1 MTKRYTK
8 NLKKDD
14 IAKLIGAVT
23 KAGALFIA
31 PVQDGGYVSYKP
43 VEDISEVVFD
53 YVIPTKSF
61 KEFLFPQ
68 TESVARFAIGKH
80 SVDLEAVEPEAQERV
95 IFGARPCDAASVAS
109 LRSVATWDY
118 IDEYHTKRED
128 AATVITVACIT
139 GDDSCFCTALQLTP
153 DTREG
158 SDILLLETVEGAYIV
173 EVLTNKGEKFVEAYK
188 DVFSDGKPGKAKPIF
203 VPVQLEGVDL
213 TKISEVLKE
222 TAHYE
227 DPMWQELAS
236 KCFGCGS
243 CTYACPTCHCFDIT
257 DEGTAY
263 EGERKKNWDACQ
275 FESFTLHA
283 GGHNPRDAQY
293 KRWRNRFMCKFHIY
307 PEKFKTKGCVGC
319 GRCIR
324 VCPVRLDITEVME
337 AVSAK

>member
-1 MTKRYTK
+1 M
-8 NLKKDD
+8 
-14 IAKLIGAVT
+14 
-23 KAGALFIA
+23 
-31 PVQDGGYVSYKP
+31 
-43 VEDISEVVFD
+43 
-53 YVIPTKSF
+53 
-61 KEFLFPQ
+61 
-68 TESVARFAIGKH
+68 
-80 SVDLEAVEPEAQERV
+80 
-95 IFGARPCDAASVAS
+95 
-109 LRSVATWDY
+109 
-118 IDEYHTKRED
+118 
-128 AATVITVACIT
+128 
-139 GDDSCFCTALQLTP
+139 
-153 DTREG
+153 
-158 SDILLLETVEGAYIV
+158 SD
-173 EVLTNKGEKFVEAYK
+173 
-188 DVFSDGKPGKAKPIF
+188 
-203 VPVQLEGVDL
+203 
-213 TKISEVLKE
+213 VLKE

-257 DEGTAY
+257 DEGMAY

-275 FESFTLHA
+275 FDHFTLHA

>member
-1 MTKRYTK
+1 MTKRLTK
-8 NLKKDD
+8 SLKRAD
-14 IAKLIGAVT
+14 IEKLMKSVT
-23 KAGALFIA
+23 SSGALFIA
-31 PVQDGGYVSYKP
+31 PISEGGYVSYKP
-43 VEDISEVVFD
+43 VTGIDEVVFD
-53 YVIPTKSF
+53 YIIPTKSF

-68 TESVARFAIGKH
+68 TESVARFTIGQH
-80 SVDLEAVEPEAQERV
+80 TVDVEPVEPDATERV
-95 IFGARPCDAASVAS
+95 IFGSRPCDAASVAS

-118 IDEYHTKRED
+118 VDEYYTKRED
-128 AATVITVACIT
+128 AATVITVACST
-139 GDDSCFCTALQLTP
+139 GDESCFCTAVELKP

-158 SDILLLETVEGAYIV
+158 SDIMLLETEGEAYIV
-173 EVLTNKGEKFVEAYK
+173 EALTSKGEHFIEKHADIFT
-188 DVFSDGKPGKAKPIF
+188 DDKPAKALPIF
-203 VPVQLEGVDL
+203 EPEKLDGVDL
-213 TKISEVLKE
+213 KKISSFLKD
-222 TAHYE
+222 TSHYE
-227 DPMWQELAS
+227 NPMWQELAS

-275 FESFTLHA
+275 FDSFTLHA

-307 PEKFKTKGCVGC
+307 PEKFETKGCVGC

-337 AVSAK
+337 AISNK

>member
-1 MTKRYTK
+1 MTKRFTK
-8 NLKKDD
+8 SLKKAD
-14 IAKLIGAVT
+14 IAKLIKEVSG
-23 KAGALFIA
+23 AGALFIA
-31 PVQDGGYVSYKP
+31 PIREGGYVSYKP
-43 VEDISEVVFD
+43 VTDIDEVVFD

-68 TESVARFAIGKH
+68 TESVANFAIGQN
-80 SVDLEAVEPEAQERV
+80 SVDVEAVEPDERERV

-118 IDEYHTKRED
+118 IDEYYTKRED
-128 AATVITVACIT
+128 AATVLTVACST
-139 GDDSCFCTALQLTP
+139 GDDSCFCTAVELTP

-158 SDILLLETVEGAYIV
+158 SDILLLETEGDGYIV
-173 EVLTNKGEKFVEAYK
+173 EVLTSKGEKFIEKHKAIFT
-188 DVFSDGKPGKAKPIF
+188 DDKPAKALPIF
-203 VPVQLEGVDL
+203 KPEKLDGVDL
-213 TKISEVLKE
+213 VKMSEVLKD

-243 CTYACPTCHCFDIT
+243 CTYACPTCHCFDLT

-275 FESFTLHA
+275 FDHFTLHA